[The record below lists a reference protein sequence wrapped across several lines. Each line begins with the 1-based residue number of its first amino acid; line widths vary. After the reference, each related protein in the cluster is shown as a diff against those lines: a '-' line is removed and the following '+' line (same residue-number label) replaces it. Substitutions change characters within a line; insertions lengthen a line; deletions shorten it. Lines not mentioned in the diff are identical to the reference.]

1 MKIKKSILTGC
12 LTTALLFGSNI
23 SLAKVPNDASLLKL
37 VKIVNAEQ
45 NIQEGMKFGFI
56 NSFTQNNLNNPM
68 FRSLSEDKQAQLE
81 ALTQEFA
88 EKVWAEVDTSALPQQ
103 VVDNYLLIAKK
114 YYNQEEVDALIK
126 FYDTPLGQ
134 SIVAKEVHIASQLLN
149 NVMADFLNDK
159 ELIQLIEQGV
169 IRNSAEFE
177 SRLQEILQQ

>member
-1 MKIKKSILTGC
+1 
-12 LTTALLFGSNI
+12 
-23 SLAKVPNDASLLKL
+23 
-37 VKIVNAEQ
+37 
-45 NIQEGMKFGFI
+45 
-56 NSFTQNNLNNPM
+56 M
-68 FRSLSEDKQAQLE
+68 FRSLSADKQAQLE

-103 VVDNYLLIAKK
+103 VADNYLLIAKK

-134 SIVAKEVHIASQLLN
+134 SIVAKEVHIASELLN
-149 NVMADFLNDK
+149 NLMADFLNDK